1 LKTKNNKK
9 QKPKKNKNM
18 KAKFRN
24 FTPHDVKLNSGE
36 VFKSEGIARI
46 AASFTP
52 FDENRICSQTF
63 GEVYGLPEKQENTF
77 IIVSALVLQA
87 IDRDDLVAP
96 ATGHPECVR
105 DERGQIIS
113 VPGFVSNSK

>member
-1 LKTKNNKK
+1 
-9 QKPKKNKNM
+9 M

-24 FTPHDVKLNSGE
+24 FTPHDIQLNSGE

>member
-1 LKTKNNKK
+1 
-9 QKPKKNKNM
+9 M

-24 FTPHDVKLNSGE
+24 FTPHDIILNSGE
-36 VFKSEGIARI
+36 VFKSEGIARVS
-46 AASFTP
+46 ASHTA

-113 VPGFVSNSK
+113 VPGFVKNVPGFVKK

>member
-1 LKTKNNKK
+1 
-9 QKPKKNKNM
+9 M

-24 FTPHDVKLNSGE
+24 FTPHDIKLNCGE

-46 AASFTP
+46 AASFTA

-87 IDRDDLVAP
+87 IDDRDDLVAP

-113 VPGFVSNSK
+113 VPGFVKK